1 MCRCC
6 VDIPLTWFTMPHRLQ
21 CLLLEENNEGGGL
34 RGLCQW
40 TPDENRDEACPD
52 CGSVRN
58 DFLSGQGVIV

>member
-1 MCRCC
+1 
-6 VDIPLTWFTMPHRLQ
+6 MPHRLQ
-21 CLLLEENNEGGGL
+21 CLLLEENDEGGGL